1 MHVVDDDG
9 GDGDDRLFLMM
20 LRRERSPSPS
30 PSPPPSASRP
40 PPEEWPCSLALDL
53 LQGCDR
59 LGLFS
64 LSDVSR
70 EALKGLSR
78 LPDALQV
85 NCLGWVA
92 ALPQKPH
99 RVAHSIENSV
109 GHANMHVHSPPQW
122 LWRPPRRNLGPGDL
136 ASTFLDLC
144 TGRGVLSDFR
154 GRPGLE
160 PLWDMEHIPQA
171 HAVSRDRLPPAE
183 LLGPDLISGC
193 ILLQVLIAAG
203 CTDPSSTPEQQAAK
217 IRAVTEDLRACIE
230 DFAAWFRRS
239 KCQRPRVS
247 SPVPPPL

>member
-40 PPEEWPCSLALDL
+40 PLEEWPCSLALDL
-53 LQGCDR
+53 LQGCER

-78 LPDALQV
+78 LHDALQV

-92 ALPQKPH
+92 ALRRRPRH
-99 RVAHSIENSV
+99 VTEMIENSV
-109 GHANMHVHSPPQW
+109 AHATNVHVHGPPQW
-122 LWRPPRRNLGPGDL
+122 LWRPPRRGLGPGDL
-136 ASTFLDLC
+136 ASTILDMC
-144 TGRGVLSDFR
+144 TSRGVLSDFR

-171 HAVSRDRLPPAE
+171 HAVSPIGLP
-183 LLGPDLISGC
+183 GC
-193 ILLQVLIAAG
+193 
-203 CTDPSSTPEQQAAK
+203 DP
-217 IRAVTEDLRACIE
+217 
-230 DFAAWFRRS
+230 
-239 KCQRPRVS
+239 
-247 SPVPPPL
+247 